1 MLNKVI
7 IRQRVVGMYSG
18 SRIGVNESMNV
29 YVPYWQDI
37 KTFTSWLL
45 KEIIV
50 EVCKICTIVTCTVL
64 VQKVYGDQNAV
75 IFRPENRL
83 LEWEI

>member
-64 VQKVYGDQNAV
+64 VQKVYGDQNVV
-75 IFRPENRL
+75 IFRPETRL

>member
-1 MLNKVI
+1 
-7 IRQRVVGMYSG
+7 
-18 SRIGVNESMNV
+18 MNV
-29 YVPYWQDI
+29 YVPYCQDI

-50 EVCKICTIVTCTVL
+50 EICKICIIL
-64 VQKVYGDQNAV
+64 VQKVYGDQNVV
-75 IFRPENRL
+75 IFNSENRM

>member
-1 MLNKVI
+1 MN
-7 IRQRVVGMYSG
+7 MYVAYS
-18 SRIGVNESMNV
+18 
-29 YVPYWQDI
+29 QDI

-50 EVCKICTIVTCTVL
+50 EVCKMHTVL

-75 IFRPENRL
+75 IFSPEKRM
-83 LEWEI
+83 LEWKT